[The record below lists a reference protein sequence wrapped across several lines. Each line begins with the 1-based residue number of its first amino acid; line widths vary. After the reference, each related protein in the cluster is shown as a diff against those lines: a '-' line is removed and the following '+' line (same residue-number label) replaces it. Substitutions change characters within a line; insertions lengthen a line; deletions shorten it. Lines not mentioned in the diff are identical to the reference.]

1 VKATNADRKRF
12 DAFQA
17 IGCVACAQ
25 RGRYSVAEVHHLKS
39 GNRRRGHQFTVPL
52 CPAHHRGVDHDIDWH
67 GPSLALSPREFHRVF
82 GSDDYLL
89 ARTEMML
96 KGQWDDHVL

>member
-1 VKATNADRKRF
+1 MANKADVARF
-12 DAFQA
+12 QKLQA
-17 IGCVACAQ
+17 LGCVACDQ
-25 RGRYSVAEVHHLKS
+25 RGVYSVAEIHHMKS

-52 CPAHHRGVDHDIDWH
+52 CPAHHRGVDHDLDWH

-82 GSDDYLL
+82 GSDEYLL

-96 KGQWDDHVL
+96 KGQLDDHLL